1 MTRLTHALRRVPPA
15 VRLALGLAA
24 CSEEEAKAPAEQS
37 APATTEAAPEPAP
50 APAPAAET
58 QATSGSDV
66 SDAAQQACLS
76 AVSNETN
83 EGDVAVLSTEFSEA
97 NSLVMIGVGA
107 QRAPWRCLVS
117 NDGAVQEV
125 MFTGDDSAGV
135 DQSAAPAENSAT
147 ADGGGGAMAGSQ
159 SSSDVS
165 DAAQQ
170 ACLSAVSNETNEGDV
185 AVLSTEFSEANSM
198 VMVGV
203 GAQRAPWR
211 CLVSNDGAV
220 QEVSFSGSEGAL

>member
-1 MTRLTHALRRVPPA
+1 MNKFNFIVAMG
-15 VRLALGLAA
+15 LALGLAA
-24 CSEEEAKAPAEQS
+24 CSEEEAEAPAEQS
-37 APATTEAAPEPAP
+37 APATTEAAPEP

-97 NSLVMIGVGA
+97 NSLVMVGVGA

-135 DQSAAPAENSAT
+135 DQSSAPAENSAT
-147 ADGGGGAMAGSQ
+147 ADDGGGAMAGSQ

-185 AVLSTEFSEANSM
+185 AVLSTEFSEANSL

>member
-1 MTRLTHALRRVPPA
+1 MSKFHFVAAAALA
-15 VRLALGLAA
+15 FGLAA
-24 CSEEEAKAPAEQS
+24 CSEEKAEAPATPPAES
-37 APATTEAAPEPAP
+37 APAKTEAAPPATAPVPAP
-50 APAPAAET
+50 ASA
-58 QATSGSDV
+58 SGSDV
-66 SDAAQQACLS
+66 SDAAQQACLA
-76 AVSNETN
+76 AVSKEAN
-83 EGDVAVLSTEFSEA
+83 EGDVVMQSTEFSEA
-97 NSLVMIGVGA
+97 NSVVMVGVGA

-135 DQSAAPAENSAT
+135 DQSAAPAENTAT
-147 ADGGGGAMAGSQ
+147 ADDGGGAMAGSQ

-165 DAAQQ
+165 DAAKQ
-170 ACLSAVSNETNEGDV
+170 ACLSAVTTETNESDV
-185 AVLSTEFSEANSM
+185 AVLGTEFSEANSL

-220 QEVSFSGSEGAL
+220 QEVMFTGDEGRL

>member
-1 MTRLTHALRRVPPA
+1 MNKFNVIVA
-15 VRLALGLAA
+15 VGLALGLAA
-24 CSEEEAKAPAEQS
+24 CSEEEAEAPAEQS

-50 APAPAAET
+50 APAPPPAAET
-58 QATSGSDV
+58 QGTSRSDV

-97 NSLVMIGVGA
+97 NSLVM
-107 QRAPWRCLVS
+107 
-117 NDGAVQEV
+117 
-125 MFTGDDSAGV
+125 
-135 DQSAAPAENSAT
+135 
-147 ADGGGGAMAGSQ
+147 
-159 SSSDVS
+159 
-165 DAAQQ
+165 
-170 ACLSAVSNETNEGDV
+170 
-185 AVLSTEFSEANSM
+185 
-198 VMVGV
+198 VGV